1 MIVTIICHGLPNTH
15 SEQANCDPFLYLKE
29 FRKKKISVN
38 IISIYEER
46 YNTSNIK
53 KNEQKNFL
61 KKNFNNINKISIIN
75 VENKNFF
82 KKIKYFILRFFF
94 LRPYFFF
101 GNKEVFSS
109 FSKEINKTKSDFYI
123 NFYDL
128 PIVFS
133 GFHEKNFIF
142 FNIFGINRKQS
153 EVLRIKNLLR
163 SRFIKNFLQIINS
176 FIYILKIDS
185 IYKICANKSI
195 LNLCPGYDTYKYLKK
210 IGIKNVIYTRP
221 LSKDL
226 SSIKKKKKSTII
238 VLLIG
243 NLYSNIM
250 QDSLNLLAYEL
261 IARLKK
267 IHDKIKFQIR
277 IVGKFKPK
285 SDIKKK
291 LDYNWIKFVGWVKN
305 SNKEYARADYLFAPN
320 SYSLSPRTKIIEAMS
335 CGTIVISSKENINGI
350 YNDINSKKDLIVA
363 KNNNDFCRQFGSIIK
378 DKNKQKYISSN
389 AKKKYKKSYDP
400 KKIIKNNINIMLSKF
415 YEETKNY

>member
-61 KKNFNNINKISIIN
+61 EKNFNNIKKISIIN

-142 FNIFGINRKQS
+142 FNIFGIKRKQS
-153 EVLRIKNLLR
+153 EVLRIKNLLG

-176 FIYILKIDS
+176 FIYILKIDT

-210 IGIKNVIYTRP
+210 IGIKNVIYTKP

-305 SNKEYARADYLFAPN
+305 SNKEYARADYLFDPN
-320 SYSLSPRTKIIEAMS
+320 S
-335 CGTIVISSKENINGI
+335 
-350 YNDINSKKDLIVA
+350 
-363 KNNNDFCRQFGSIIK
+363 
-378 DKNKQKYISSN
+378 
-389 AKKKYKKSYDP
+389 
-400 KKIIKNNINIMLSKF
+400 
-415 YEETKNY
+415 